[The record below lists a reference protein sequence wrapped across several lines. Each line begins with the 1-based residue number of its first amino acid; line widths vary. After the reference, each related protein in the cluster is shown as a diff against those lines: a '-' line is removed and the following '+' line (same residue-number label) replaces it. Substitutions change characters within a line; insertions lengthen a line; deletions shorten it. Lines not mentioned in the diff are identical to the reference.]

1 MVINSSLP
9 FTLILSTSIDLIFVI
24 NSYYDIIVNSS
35 MATVYHKHHI
45 IPKHMGGLD
54 IESNL
59 ISLTVEEHTQAH
71 KDLYDKYGKQQDYM
85 AWKCLSG
92 QLGKEEILLMRSK
105 LGASQPGE
113 KNPMFGKNHS
123 QEAKEKMSDARVGVN
138 YTKFWKTPISEVRA
152 NQNNLG
158 IHKKKSCPRCKKLMG
173 GANLKRHLASK
184 QKCISV

>member
-1 MVINSSLP
+1 
-9 FTLILSTSIDLIFVI
+9 
-24 NSYYDIIVNSS
+24 

-123 QEAKEKMSDARVGVN
+123 QEAKEKMSDARLGVN